1 MKRIEP
7 VDSTTYSREVSQRY
21 GTPQQTLCNNM
32 VNDMGFK
39 ELTTVYFN
47 IEVKGRKLQNNQKTL
62 VAINENVLELASGI
76 PVAQVELNLSHAL
89 FDRAIANP
97 MDDKIV
103 GDWSVNQ
110 TVPMVAFM
118 LEKNGKEVF
127 RKSKGNQHRYT
138 KWFTDMLLELGIK
151 ADGNKSQ
158 EFSTTEEFRL
168 SPSYKKLFMDSGN
181 SLKTEVGRMVNPV
194 KAAKAAAAKAAAA
207 AAPKK
212 AADSKAPRKTTDN
225 RKRVDISCFAG
236 CDAFNGHGLRVYK
249 NKANSFIKFY
259 RCDAHPDYRLTIGE
273 PQPKVTEMQAK
284 QPKQPEISDEVKADQ
299 AAMIKQAKQSTLK
312 QLAATTA

>member
-1 MKRIEP
+1 MNGYRIDA

-21 GTPQQTLCNNM
+21 GTPQQTQCNNM

-39 ELTTVYFN
+39 ELETVYFH

-76 PVAQVELNLSHAL
+76 PVAQVELNLSHPL

-97 MDDKIV
+97 TDDKIV

-118 LEKNGKEVF
+118 LEKNGKDVF
-127 RKSKGNQHRYT
+127 RKSQGNTHRYT

-151 ADGNKSQ
+151 ADSTNKAQ

-181 SLKTEVGRMVNPV
+181 SLKTEVKRMINPV
-194 KAAKAAAAKAAAA
+194 KSAKAAAAKAAAA
-207 AAPKK
+207 APRKS
-212 AADSKAPRKTTDN
+212 ADSKAPRKTTDT

-236 CDAFNGHGLRVYK
+236 CDDFNAYGVRVYK
-249 NKANSFIKFY
+249 NKANSLVKFY
-259 RCDAHPDYRLTIGE
+259 RCGTHPDYRLTIGE
-273 PQPKVTEMQAK
+273 PQPKVT
-284 QPKQPEISDEVKADQ
+284 DEVKADK
-299 AAMIKQAKQSTLK
+299 AATQSTLK
-312 QLAATTA
+312 QLAAATA